1 MKKAREALWLSLVAL
16 VLLLSLWWWQR
27 GDDVA
32 PLSVEQPPI
41 ASGATPTAAAPAN
54 AKPAEPERSAA
65 VDATAPPPKAAAT
78 ATFDILVVDAATQ
91 QPVADAEA
99 CWSDAA
105 TREQVKQLPKDQARE
120 FWDSA
125 ERMAQQF
132 GRRAHSDR
140 EGRLR
145 VAITDYGCQLFARAG
160 DRYGELVLSA
170 DGAQPEGGHRLLLR
184 REEQLRVRVLDAA
197 GQPAERARVG
207 LAFAT
212 SVAPGAN
219 PRFDTYAHTDV
230 GGVATFAHLQQL
242 RAKERGAEASHAT
255 TGCVVGIAIPGL
267 PATPIVVA
275 RDKPLPKEPIELRLP
290 PTGSLRLRY
299 TVAGLP
305 MHGLDSVRV
314 HEGADRSSRTAKL
327 GAEER
332 VDDDGWTWFRW
343 LPAELP
349 LFATPVGMNVP
360 FAEPR
365 ALPPLVVGKL
375 VEHCIDFASEAVVLR
390 GRLLDPAGTPMANT
404 SVRLH
409 TRLAGGSASVG
420 LRTEAHGV
428 FLHVAQK
435 PRGGKEAWP
444 LERFELMPLDRQELR
459 LSLPPREVVAGLNEL
474 GDLHFGGEPLVC
486 AGRLDGYESRPHGA
500 SMVLERQ
507 DTDARTGA
515 VEWRSLEQPE
525 VGVGARG
532 VFAAR
537 GRVAPGRYR
546 LRIQARD
553 YLPVPPLEF
562 ALGQQDLVVPM
573 LRAAAL
579 EVLCTLPPNIDA
591 NHLVLDLVGG
601 PARTWIPEDRGVYGP
616 PADNRRGY
624 AWRTKDE
631 FATFQ
636 WSAVEPGTYTLRVA
650 VLGSEDAALEV
661 ANVVLPQE
669 AGGDPRLQPLDL
681 RSGLRRVRLQ
691 LIDAQGLDP
700 GGGAFVFLEPQADPR
715 RWFGV
720 IRLGQP
726 WHLVLPTRAQ
736 SILVASGSMER
747 WRPTSVVVPA
757 DVQEFAVQLQPW
769 PSVEVGIAN
778 AQALPAGCELRVHAV
793 PAPSPWAGGFSVR
806 SAGTGEQ
813 GSIDRLMTPYSR
825 GVVLRPGAPSGAVV
839 VGDGPST
846 LFLHLERGGRQQAL
860 KRFSPPQIVAGAPVT
875 ITLDAEELAAAA
887 AALPAPAKAK

>member
-1 MKKAREALWLSLVAL
+1 MKKARETLWLSLVAL
-16 VLLLSLWWWQR
+16 VLLLSLWWLQR
-27 GDDVA
+27 GDVVA
-32 PLSVEQPPI
+32 PLPVEPTTV
-41 ASGATPTAAAPAN
+41 ASGSTSPTVSPAN
-54 AKPAEPERSAA
+54 TSTPEPERSAA

-105 TREQVKQLPKDQARE
+105 TREQVKQLPKEQARE

-132 GRRAHSDR
+132 GRRARSDR

-145 VAITDYGCQLFARAG
+145 VAITDSGCQLFARAG

-170 DGAQPEGGHRLLLR
+170 DGAQPEAGHRLLLR

-207 LAFAT
+207 LAFT
-212 SVAPGAN
+212 TFVGPSAN
-219 PRFDTYAHTDV
+219 PRFGTYAHTDV

-275 RDKPLPKEPIELRLP
+275 GDKPLPKEPIELRLP

-327 GAEER
+327 GVDER
-332 VDDDGWTWFRW
+332 VDDDGWAWFRW
-343 LPAELP
+343 LPADLP
-349 LFATPVGMNVP
+349 LFATPMGMNVL
-360 FAEPR
+360 FAQPT
-365 ALPPLVVGKL
+365 ALTPLVVGEL
-375 VEHCIDFASEAVVLR
+375 VEHRIDFASEAVVLR

-404 SVRLH
+404 SLS
-409 TRLAGGSASVG
+409 LQYGYGDGGGLGS
-420 LRTEAHGV
+420 LRTDADGV
-428 FLHVAQK
+428 FVHVS
-435 PRGGKEAWP
+435 P
-444 LERFELMPLDRQELR
+444 LPAKTGSRPLSRFELMPLDRQELR
-459 LSLPPREVVAGLNEL
+459 LSVPPRDLHAGLNEL

-507 DTDARTGA
+507 DTDPRTGA
-515 VEWRSLEQPE
+515 MEWRSLEQPE
-525 VGVGARG
+525 VGIGARG

-546 LRIQARD
+546 LRIQARE

-661 ANVVLPQE
+661 ANVVLPQD

-691 LIDAQGLDP
+691 LIDAQGL
-700 GGGAFVFLEPQADPR
+700 GLGHGAFVFLEPQADPR
-715 RWFGV
+715 RWLGV
-720 IRLGQP
+720 IPLGQP

-778 AQALPAGCELRVHAV
+778 AQALPAGCELRVQAV
-793 PAPSPWAGGFSVR
+793 PSPSPWAGGFSVR

-813 GSIDRLMTPYSR
+813 GTIDRLMTPYSR
-825 GVVLRPGAPSGAVV
+825 SVVLRHGAPSGAVV
-839 VGDGPST
+839 VGGGPST
-846 LFLHLERGGRQQAL
+846 LFLHVERGGRQQVL

-875 ITLDAEELAAAA
+875 ITLDADELAAAA
-887 AALPAPAKAK
+887 AALPAPEKAK